1 VSLLER
7 AGLAALRLAD
17 PETAHALALRA
28 LRAGLVPLAGPVTA
42 PRLRTRLAGLD
53 LPNPVG
59 LAAGFDKDAVALA
72 PLARAGFGFL
82 EIGAI
87 TPRAQPGNPRPRM
100 WRLPADRG
108 AINRFGFNNAGAEAA
123 AARLAARPAGA
134 VIGVNLGANR
144 DSPDRAGDYAAV
156 LARLGAHVDF
166 ATVNVSSPN
175 TVALRELQGPAA
187 LRDLLARVTETR
199 DGLDRR
205 VPVFLKVAPDLTD
218 AEIAAIAAT
227 ALEAGLDGLIATN
240 TTTAR
245 DVLRAPW
252 KRQAG
257 GLSGAPLFARSTA
270 VLARLHAETGGALPL
285 IGVGGIFT
293 AADALAKI
301 EAGASAVQLYTALA
315 YEGLGLAARI
325 ARDLDAALAAR
336 GYACVA
342 EAVGAT
348 AGTAARSSA
357 R

>member
-1 VSLLER
+1 MSLLYRCMKPLLFRMDAER
-7 AGLAALRLAD
+7 AHDLALAAARRGGGFLARL
-17 PETAHALALRA
+17 LGGR
-28 LRAGLVPLAGPVTA
+28 LVEHPVE
-42 PRLRTRLAGLD
+42 LAGLC
-53 LPNPVG
+53 LRNPVG
-59 LAAGFDKDAVALA
+59 LAAGFDKNGVAL
-72 PLARAGFGFL
+72 PFWRALGFGHVEF
-82 EIGAI
+82 GTV
-87 TPRAQPGNPRPRM
+87 TPRPQPGNPRPRM

-227 ALEAGLDGLIATN
+227 ALEPGLDGLIVNNSAPAER
-240 TTTAR
+240 AR
-245 DVLRAPW
+245 
-252 KRQAG
+252 
-257 GLSGAPLFARSTA
+257 PL
-270 VLARLHAETGGALPL
+270 
-285 IGVGGIFT
+285 
-293 AADALAKI
+293 
-301 EAGASAVQLYTALA
+301 
-315 YEGLGLAARI
+315 
-325 ARDLDAALAAR
+325 DLK
-336 GYACVA
+336 
-342 EAVGAT
+342 T
-348 AGTAARSSA
+348 P
-357 R
+357 